1 MDPAKLKS
9 KDCVRHLVEALGG
22 SWGRLA
28 SEERYDMFEKALYQ
42 TVQKSDESNDSNLAR
57 HDAAFDDLLAAKVTI
72 EEEDMEEEIFL
83 QSLLEAGDEDA
94 VIINDFEEAILTACQ
109 ESAELAPCF
118 ASYQEARQCLRD
130 KAKSRGFWPLGSGKG
145 RTKGKKGKFGAP
157 NKGSMSTNQQANFH
171 RPSISSLGAKKNY
184 ENESFTG
191 ILHEEEH
198 GTSTEFGDDLKWG
211 VDVVEE
217 LPEEAVAY
225 EEDGNPKDQIL
236 NRPQGDWING
246 GDQIGNFD
254 GVVYD
259 CLVSVSALTRSLTS
273 CITTRPAP
281 DLLQRPLHHP
291 ILQGRKHLRQMPRWL
306 PHLDLKCSAEGT
318 QGDHRC
324 RGVLSGF

>member
-1 MDPAKLKS
+1 MSSTRSYKIYD
-9 KDCVRHLVEALGG
+9 VHQT
-22 SWGRLA
+22 
-28 SEERYDMFEKALYQ
+28 EEETIMYQ
-42 TVQKSDESNDSNLAR
+42 ESQ
-57 HDAAFDDLLAAKVTI
+57 
-72 EEEDMEEEIFL
+72 EDMEEEIFL

-118 ASYQEARQCLRD
+118 ASYQEARQCLPD

-171 RPSISSLGAKKNY
+171 RRSLADHIGNSTCRKCGQPGHWKRECPLSTTSSSSASMSSLGAKKNY

-246 GDQIGNFD
+246 SDQIGNFD

-273 CITTRPAP
+273 CITTCCRKHDVLSARPAAETTP
-281 DLLQRPLHHP
+281 PP
-291 ILQGRKHLRQMPRWL
+291 NSPREETSQTNAQVA
-306 PHLDLKCSAEGT
+306 PTS
-318 QGDHRC
+318 
-324 RGVLSGF
+324 